1 MHLASERL
9 KDGTAPKLF
18 LACGSEDFLYARN
31 CEFHAH
37 LEEIGYAHTW
47 WVTPGVHDYV
57 FWNASLPA
65 SLGWL
70 SGEQETAL

>member
-1 MHLASERL
+1 MPYHCPLCHSIRTRPVSL
-9 KDGTAPKLF
+9 WP
-18 LACGSEDFLYARN
+18 
-31 CEFHAH
+31 H